1 MTNYK
6 LVTIDIDQDLN
17 PGFWWMHK
25 IVEKLAEERSKAI
38 DEKIKSFWIT
48 EENAKDYHIEI
59 KLGET
64 FKVTNNMISKWG
76 DKYFIYKKQYIW
88 EFII

>member
-6 LVTIDIDQDLN
+6 SVTINIDQDLN
-17 PGFWWMHK
+17 GCFWWMNE
-25 IVEKLAEERSKAI
+25 IIEKLAKEREKAI
-38 DEKIKSFWIT
+38 EEKIKEFWIT
-48 EENAKDYHIEI
+48 EENAKDYYIEI
-59 KLGET
+59 KLGKPFE
-64 FKVTNNMISKWG
+64 VDNNMISKWG